1 MYLELDVLCTIFSV
15 LEHELQNT
23 DTDTM
28 GGRMVNNVWSVLH
41 NKVKRHRIVYDNET
55 LSHKIESH

>member
-28 GGRMVNNVWSVLH
+28 GGRMVNNV
-41 NKVKRHRIVYDNET
+41 
-55 LSHKIESH
+55 